1 MFYAKIDTDEEGR
14 ETVTTMTTNGGRNA
28 EGYRVDF
35 RGIIDGILKEPEK
48 ATRIDINLDPHELP
62 F

>member
-1 MFYAKIDTDEEGR
+1 MFYAKIDTDETGR
-14 ETVTTMTTNGGRNA
+14 ETVTTVTTNSGRNS

-35 RGIIDGILKEPEK
+35 SEIVNGILKEPET
-48 ATRIDINLDPHELP
+48 ATRIDIDLDGLP